1 MNTWIFQGN
10 PKHFNVDDY
19 VLENETIWW
28 SIRQEHLAKQI
39 KINDE
44 VFIWRSDGGQK
55 GTGGIIARAKVDGLP
70 EYYKNDEE
78 SAAYWY
84 EDVSDKSYL
93 AIKLKVLEVDVK
105 LGISRIELL
114 GHSKL
119 SDLLILRLKQNTNY
133 FVEEKHKSHLKKMW
147 YNRYP
152 VNAANVSTRF
162 PLVKSLDQ
170 VKENMK
176 QFETDITE
184 VEELEKELKS
194 FQQWYYLHNE
204 GLLAP
209 SKFIG
214 YQEMKGHIYV
224 DKPAIAGLDGRVTEK
239 ELRKLGFVTT
249 NNELLKQFVHQKLNG
264 RTRKD
269 FSVNILESE
278 REQIEVSFAQIAI
291 ENGKNTGGEYILPP
305 LDSNGRVR
313 EYNYYSDELKG
324 QVIYEHLINNENHR
338 WMDINIL
345 GRKGNTNGR
354 DSANILYYLGLRA
367 NYRGLFS
374 GKSLGEVIEIFKSEG
389 EEYSDIVRLLQ
400 GRERSIQLYENV
412 ISDIES
418 QEIEEG
424 GRIEGTKRSYYVNKY
439 ERNIKNRKKAIE
451 IHGLNCYACGFNFE
465 EIYGGR
471 GKDFIEIH
479 HIKPLSTL
487 EEAIV
492 IDPETD
498 LVPLCANCHRM
509 VHRRK
514 DEVLTIEQLK
524 ALIKNVIEENM

>member
-10 PKHFNVDDY
+10 PKHFNIDDY

-28 SIRQEHLAKQI
+28 SIRQEHLAKHI

-119 SDLLILRLKQNTNY
+119 SDLLILRLRQNTNY

-147 YNRYP
+147 YKRNP
-152 VNAANVSTRF
+152 VNAANVLTRF
-162 PLVKSLDQ
+162 PLVKSLEQ

-176 QFETDITE
+176 QFEKDFTE
-184 VEELEKELKS
+184 MEELEKELKS

-224 DKPAIAGLDGRVTEK
+224 DKYAISGLDGRVTEK

-249 NNELLKQFVHQKLNG
+249 NNELLKKFVQQKLNG

-278 REQIEVSFAQIAI
+278 REQIEISFSKSFIDNKVNHEDAHV
-291 ENGKNTGGEYILPP
+291 LPP
-305 LDSNGRVR
+305 LDSSSRVR
-313 EYNYYSDELKG
+313 EYNHYP
-324 QVIYEHLINNENHR
+324 NE
-338 WMDINIL
+338 MKDIEN
-345 GRKGNTNGR
+345 
-354 DSANILYYLGLRA
+354 LR
-367 NYRGLFS
+367 
-374 GKSLGEVIEIFKSEG
+374 E
-389 EEYSDIVRLLQ
+389 
-400 GRERSIQLYENV
+400 LYEKV
-412 ISDIES
+412 KSDIES
-418 QEIEEG
+418 QEVEEG
-424 GRIEGTKRSYYVNKY
+424 ARLEGKKVLYHINKY
-439 ERNIKNRKKAIE
+439 ERNSENRVKAIE
-451 IHGLNCYACGFNFE
+451 IHGLNCCACGFNFE
-465 EIYGGR
+465 EVYGER
-471 GKDFIEIH
+471 GEGFIEIH

-487 EEAIV
+487 EEAVV

-514 DEVLTIEQLK
+514 DKVLTIEELK
-524 ALIKNVIEENM
+524 ILLSK

>member
-28 SIRQEHLAKQI
+28 SIRQEHIAKQM

-119 SDLLILRLKQNTNY
+119 SDLLILRLRQNTNY

-162 PLVKSLDQ
+162 PLVKSLEQ

-224 DKPAIAGLDGRVTEK
+224 DKSAIAGLDGRVTEK
-239 ELRKLGFVTT
+239 KLKKLGFVTT
-249 NNELLKQFVHQKLNG
+249 NNELLKKFVQQKLNG

-278 REQIEVSFAQIAI
+278 REQIEVSFSQSFIDN
-291 ENGKNTGGEYILPP
+291 EGNNEDTHVLPP
-305 LDSNGRVR
+305 LDSSNRVR
-313 EYNYYSDELKG
+313 EYNHYS
-324 QVIYEHLINNENHR
+324 NEMKDSEN
-338 WMDINIL
+338 L
-345 GRKGNTNGR
+345 RK
-354 DSANILYYLGLRA
+354 
-367 NYRGLFS
+367 
-374 GKSLGEVIEIFKSEG
+374 
-389 EEYSDIVRLLQ
+389 
-400 GRERSIQLYENV
+400 LYEKV
-412 ISDIES
+412 KSDIES
-418 QEIEEG
+418 KEVEE
-424 GRIEGTKRSYYVNKY
+424 RARLEGTKVSYHMNKY
-439 ERNIKNRKKAIE
+439 ERNSENRVKAIE
-451 IHGLNCYACGFNFE
+451 IHGLNCCACGFNFE
-465 EIYGGR
+465 EVYGER
-471 GKDFIEIH
+471 GEGFIEIH
-479 HIKPLSTL
+479 PIKPLSTL
-487 EEAIV
+487 EEAV
-492 IDPETD
+492 LIDPERD

-509 VHRRK
+509 VHRKK
-514 DEVLTIEQLK
+514 DEVLTIEELK
-524 ALIKNVIEENM
+524 ALLNK